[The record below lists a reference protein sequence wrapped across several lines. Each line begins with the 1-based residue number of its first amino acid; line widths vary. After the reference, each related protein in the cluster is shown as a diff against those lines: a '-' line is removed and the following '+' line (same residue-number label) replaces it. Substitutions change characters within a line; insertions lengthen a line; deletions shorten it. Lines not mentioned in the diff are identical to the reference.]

1 MKKLL
6 SLIMAL
12 SMITAL
18 LVGCGTQNADVQQGD
33 DAEQTYTLKVHLSA
47 PQSDPMYKACEE
59 FKRIIEE
66 KTNGNVTLELYPSS
80 SLGVTQDC
88 LEGLSMRACD
98 VVFESLSNLST
109 WTELANIEAVPY
121 MYSGV
126 EHFNAVWKGDVG
138 KKIFDDV
145 GAATGL
151 KIMGSG
157 LQGVRVVTSTVPV
170 QSVEDVKGLKLR
182 VPTIDVYLKTWQWLG
197 AAATPLPG
205 SEIFTSLQQKTVEGQ
220 ENPYTNSANMSLQEV
235 CNYVTETNHVYSMTT
250 FIMDQKFF
258 SSLPADYQAAIEE
271 AAAAAGDV
279 CTELYLESAEEA
291 KQVFVDA
298 GATIYEVDLKEWQDA
313 MDGFV
318 EENYPNL
325 TEYYN
330 MILEADP
337 TK

>member
-6 SLIMAL
+6 SLIMAM
-12 SMITAL
+12 SMIAAL
-18 LVGCGTQNADVQQGD
+18 LVGCGTKNADVQQGD

-151 KIMGSG
+151 KMMGSG

-170 QSVEDVKGLKLR
+170 QSVADVKGLKLR

-205 SEIFTSLQQKTVEGQ
+205 SEIFTSLQQKTVQGQ
-220 ENPYTNSANMSLQEV
+220 ENPYTNSVSMSLQEI
-235 CNYVTETNHVYSMTT
+235 CSYVTETNHVYSMTT

-271 AAAAAGDV
+271 AAATAGDV
-279 CTELYLESAEEA
+279 CTELYLESAEKA

>member
-6 SLIMAL
+6 SLIMAM
-12 SMITAL
+12 SMIAAL
-18 LVGCGTQNADVQQGD
+18 LVGCGTKNADVQQGD

-151 KIMGSG
+151 KMMGSG

-170 QSVEDVKGLKLR
+170 QSVADVKGLKLR

-205 SEIFTSLQQKTVEGQ
+205 SEIFTSLQQKTVQGQ
-220 ENPYTNSANMSLQEV
+220 ENPYTNSASMSLQEV
-235 CNYVTETNHVYSMTT
+235 CSYVTETNHVYSMTT

-271 AAAAAGDV
+271 AAATAGDV
-279 CTELYLESAEEA
+279 CTELYLESAEKA

>member
-12 SMITAL
+12 SMIAAL
-18 LVGCGTQNADVQQGD
+18 LVGCGTKNADVPQGD
-33 DAEQTYTLKVHLSA
+33 DTEQTYTLKVHLSA

-235 CNYVTETNHVYSMTT
+235 CSYVTETNHVYSMTT

-279 CTELYLESAEEA
+279 CTELYLESAEQA

-325 TEYYN
+325 MEYYN

>member
-1 MKKLL
+1 M
-6 SLIMAL
+6 
-12 SMITAL
+12 
-18 LVGCGTQNADVQQGD
+18 
-33 DAEQTYTLKVHLSA
+33 
-47 PQSDPMYKACEE
+47 
-59 FKRIIEE
+59 
-66 KTNGNVTLELYPSS
+66 
-80 SLGVTQDC
+80 
-88 LEGLSMRACD
+88 
-98 VVFESLSNLST
+98 
-109 WTELANIEAVPY
+109 
-121 MYSGV
+121 
-126 EHFNAVWKGDVG
+126 
-138 KKIFDDV
+138 
-145 GAATGL
+145 
-151 KIMGSG
+151 
-157 LQGVRVVTSTVPV
+157 
-170 QSVEDVKGLKLR
+170 
-182 VPTIDVYLKTWQWLG
+182 
-197 AAATPLPG
+197 
-205 SEIFTSLQQKTVEGQ
+205 EGQ

-325 TEYYN
+325 MEYYN

>member
-145 GAATGL
+145 AAATGL

-235 CNYVTETNHVYSMTT
+235 CSYVTETNHVYSMTT

-298 GATIYEVDLKEWQDA
+298 GATIYEVNLKEWQDA

>member
-1 MKKLL
+1 M
-6 SLIMAL
+6 
-12 SMITAL
+12 
-18 LVGCGTQNADVQQGD
+18 
-33 DAEQTYTLKVHLSA
+33 
-47 PQSDPMYKACEE
+47 
-59 FKRIIEE
+59 
-66 KTNGNVTLELYPSS
+66 
-80 SLGVTQDC
+80 
-88 LEGLSMRACD
+88 
-98 VVFESLSNLST
+98 
-109 WTELANIEAVPY
+109 
-121 MYSGV
+121 
-126 EHFNAVWKGDVG
+126 WKGDVG

-325 TEYYN
+325 MEYYN

>member
-12 SMITAL
+12 SMIAAL
-18 LVGCGTQNADVQQGD
+18 LVGCGTKNADVQQGD

-151 KIMGSG
+151 KMMGSG

-205 SEIFTSLQQKTVEGQ
+205 SEIFTSLQQKTVQGQ
-220 ENPYTNSANMSLQEV
+220 ENPYTNSASMSLQEV
-235 CNYVTETNHVYSMTT
+235 CSYVTETNHVYSMTT

-271 AAAAAGDV
+271 AAATAGDV
-279 CTELYLESAEEA
+279 CTELYLESAEKA

>member
-12 SMITAL
+12 SMIAAL
-18 LVGCGTQNADVQQGD
+18 LVGCGTKNADVQQGD

-151 KIMGSG
+151 KMMGSG

-170 QSVEDVKGLKLR
+170 QSVADVKGLKLR

-205 SEIFTSLQQKTVEGQ
+205 SEIFTSLQQKTVQGQ
-220 ENPYTNSANMSLQEV
+220 ENPYTNSASMSLQEV
-235 CNYVTETNHVYSMTT
+235 CSYVTETNHVYSMTT

-271 AAAAAGDV
+271 AAATAGDV
-279 CTELYLESAEEA
+279 CTELYLESAEQA

>member
-6 SLIMAL
+6 SLIMAM
-12 SMITAL
+12 SMIAAL
-18 LVGCGTQNADVQQGD
+18 LAGCGTKNADVQQGD

-151 KIMGSG
+151 KMMGSG

-170 QSVEDVKGLKLR
+170 QSVADVKGLKLR

-205 SEIFTSLQQKTVEGQ
+205 SEIFTSLQQKTVQGQ
-220 ENPYTNSANMSLQEV
+220 ENPYTNSASMSLQEV
-235 CNYVTETNHVYSMTT
+235 CSYVTETNHVYSMTT

-271 AAAAAGDV
+271 AAATAGDV
-279 CTELYLESAEEA
+279 CTELYLESAEKA

>member
-12 SMITAL
+12 SMIAAL
-18 LVGCGTQNADVQQGD
+18 LVGCGTKNADVPQGD
-33 DAEQTYTLKVHLSA
+33 DTEQTYTLKVHLSA

-205 SEIFTSLQQKTVEGQ
+205 SEIFTSLQQKTVQGQ
-220 ENPYTNSANMSLQEV
+220 ENPYTNSASMSLQEV
-235 CNYVTETNHVYSMTT
+235 CSYVTETNHVYSMTT

-271 AAAAAGDV
+271 AAATAGDV
-279 CTELYLESAEEA
+279 CTELYLESAEKA

>member
-12 SMITAL
+12 SMIAAL

-235 CNYVTETNHVYSMTT
+235 CSYVTETNHVYSMTT

>member
-6 SLIMAL
+6 SLIMAM
-12 SMITAL
+12 SMIAAL
-18 LVGCGTQNADVQQGD
+18 MVGCGTKNADVQQGD

-151 KIMGSG
+151 KMMGSG

-170 QSVEDVKGLKLR
+170 QSVADVKGLKLR

-205 SEIFTSLQQKTVEGQ
+205 SEIFTSLQQKTVQGQ
-220 ENPYTNSANMSLQEV
+220 ENPYTNSASMSLQEV
-235 CNYVTETNHVYSMTT
+235 CSYVTETNHVYSMTT

-271 AAAAAGDV
+271 AAATAGDV
-279 CTELYLESAEEA
+279 CTELYLESAEKA

>member
-6 SLIMAL
+6 SLIMAM
-12 SMITAL
+12 SMIAAL
-18 LVGCGTQNADVQQGD
+18 LVGCGTKNADVQQGD

-151 KIMGSG
+151 KMMGSG

-170 QSVEDVKGLKLR
+170 QNVADVKGLKLR

-205 SEIFTSLQQKTVEGQ
+205 SEIFTSLQQKTVQGQ
-220 ENPYTNSANMSLQEV
+220 ENPYTNSVSMSLQEI
-235 CNYVTETNHVYSMTT
+235 CSYVTETNHVYSMTT

-258 SSLPADYQAAIEE
+258 SSLPTDYQAAIEE
-271 AAAAAGDV
+271 AAATAGDV
-279 CTELYLESAEEA
+279 CTELYLESAEKA

>member
-12 SMITAL
+12 SMIAAL
-18 LVGCGTQNADVQQGD
+18 LVGCGTKNADVQQGD

-235 CNYVTETNHVYSMTT
+235 CSYVTETNHVYSMTT

>member
-6 SLIMAL
+6 SLIMAR
-12 SMITAL
+12 SMIAAL
-18 LVGCGTQNADVQQGD
+18 LVGCGTKNADVQQGD

-325 TEYYN
+325 MEYYN

>member
-18 LVGCGTQNADVQQGD
+18 LVGCGTKNADVQQGD

-235 CNYVTETNHVYSMTT
+235 CSYVTETNHVYSMTT

>member
-1 MKKLL
+1 MKKTIALV
-6 SLIMAL
+6 MAL
-12 SMITAL
+12 VMTAAL
-18 LVGCGTQNADVQQGD
+18 LIGCGQGGNGGNATFDSAD
-33 DAEQTYTLKVHLSA
+33 TYTLKMHMSVSA
-47 PQSDPMYKACEE
+47 TDPVYASAEK
-59 FKRIIEE
+59 FKELVE
-66 KTNGNVTLELYPSS
+66 AKTDGKVTLELYPSS

-235 CNYVTETNHVYSMTT
+235 CSYVTETNHVYSMTT

-271 AAAAAGDV
+271 AAATAGDV
-279 CTELYLESAEEA
+279 CTELYLESAEKA

>member
-12 SMITAL
+12 SMIAAL
-18 LVGCGTQNADVQQGD
+18 LVGCGTKNADVPQGD
-33 DAEQTYTLKVHLSA
+33 DTEQTYTLKVHLSA

-80 SLGVTQDC
+80 FLGVTQDC

-279 CTELYLESAEEA
+279 CTELYLESAEQA

-325 TEYYN
+325 MEYYN

>member
-1 MKKLL
+1 M
-6 SLIMAL
+6 
-12 SMITAL
+12 
-18 LVGCGTQNADVQQGD
+18 
-33 DAEQTYTLKVHLSA
+33 
-47 PQSDPMYKACEE
+47 
-59 FKRIIEE
+59 
-66 KTNGNVTLELYPSS
+66 
-80 SLGVTQDC
+80 
-88 LEGLSMRACD
+88 
-98 VVFESLSNLST
+98 
-109 WTELANIEAVPY
+109 
-121 MYSGV
+121 
-126 EHFNAVWKGDVG
+126 WKGDVG

-197 AAATPLPG
+197 AAANPLPG

-235 CNYVTETNHVYSMTT
+235 CSYVTETNHVYSMTT

-271 AAAAAGDV
+271 AAVAAGDV

>member
-12 SMITAL
+12 SMIAAL
-18 LVGCGTQNADVQQGD
+18 LVGCGTKNADVQQGD

-151 KIMGSG
+151 KMMGSG

-170 QSVEDVKGLKLR
+170 QSVADVKGLKLR

-205 SEIFTSLQQKTVEGQ
+205 SEIFTSLQQKTVQGQ
-220 ENPYTNSANMSLQEV
+220 ENPYTNSASMSLQEV
-235 CNYVTETNHVYSMTT
+235 CSYVTETNHVYSMTT

-271 AAAAAGDV
+271 AAATAGDV
-279 CTELYLESAEEA
+279 CTELYLESAEKA

>member
-6 SLIMAL
+6 SLIMAM
-12 SMITAL
+12 SMIAAL
-18 LVGCGTQNADVQQGD
+18 LVGCGTKNADVQQGD

-151 KIMGSG
+151 KMMGSG
-157 LQGVRVVTSTVPV
+157 LQGVRVVTSIVPV
-170 QSVEDVKGLKLR
+170 QSVADVKGLKLR

-205 SEIFTSLQQKTVEGQ
+205 SEIFTSLQQKTVQGQ
-220 ENPYTNSANMSLQEV
+220 ENPYTNSASMSLQEI
-235 CNYVTETNHVYSMTT
+235 CSYVTETNHVYSMTT

-271 AAAAAGDV
+271 AAATAGDV
-279 CTELYLESAEEA
+279 CTELYLESAEKA